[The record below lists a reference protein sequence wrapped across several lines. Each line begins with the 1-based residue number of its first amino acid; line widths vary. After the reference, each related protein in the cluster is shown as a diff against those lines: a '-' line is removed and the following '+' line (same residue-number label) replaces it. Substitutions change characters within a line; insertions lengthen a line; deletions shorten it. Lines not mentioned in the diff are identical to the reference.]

1 MKLTVA
7 TLALCNAL
15 APAPQ
20 RPPQTRRA
28 LLAKSGIAALSLAGP
43 LVALPEAANAG
54 RLQDMAAAREAKKS
68 GGKKAAAAPKARRP
82 RQKSSVMKTP
92 SPARWRQ
99 VYRTSQPKSTQAP
112 KGDSKKPAPTP
123 AAPVPEEPA
132 GPRDLDEAI
141 TELRKT
147 EPPRENVPA
156 PSKPP
161 APQQTQEFP
170 WKRQLENPQDG
181 FITRTPKAPKPDL
194 GGALTEAGRQVQKR
208 NADAPRKSGEELG
221 FIRRVKK

>member
-28 LLAKSGIAALSLAGP
+28 LLAKSGIAGLSLAGP

-82 RQKSSVMKTP
+82 RQKI
-92 SPARWRQ
+92 
-99 VYRTSQPKSTQAP
+99 KSYEDA
-112 KGDSKKPAPTP
+112 
-123 AAPVPEEPA
+123 VA
-132 GPRDLDEAI
+132 GSMA
-141 TELRKT
+141 
-147 EPPRENVPA
+147 
-156 PSKPP
+156 
-161 APQQTQEFP
+161 
-170 WKRQLENPQDG
+170 
-181 FITRTPKAPKPDL
+181 
-194 GGALTEAGRQVQKR
+194 
-208 NADAPRKSGEELG
+208 
-221 FIRRVKK
+221 

>member
-54 RLQDMAAAREAKKS
+54 RLQDMAAAREAKKG

-82 RQKSSVMKTP
+82 RQKSRVLKTP
-92 SPARWRQ
+92 SPARRRQ
-99 VYRTSQPKSTQAP
+99 
-112 KGDSKKPAPTP
+112 
-123 AAPVPEEPA
+123 E
-132 GPRDLDEAI
+132 
-141 TELRKT
+141 
-147 EPPRENVPA
+147 
-156 PSKPP
+156 
-161 APQQTQEFP
+161 
-170 WKRQLENPQDG
+170 
-181 FITRTPKAPKPDL
+181 
-194 GGALTEAGRQVQKR
+194 
-208 NADAPRKSGEELG
+208 
-221 FIRRVKK
+221 

>member
-68 GGKKAAAAPKARRP
+68 GGKKAAPAPKARRP
-82 RQKSSVMKTP
+82 RQKI
-92 SPARWRQ
+92 
-99 VYRTSQPKSTQAP
+99 KSYEDA
-112 KGDSKKPAPTP
+112 
-123 AAPVPEEPA
+123 VA
-132 GPRDLDEAI
+132 GSMA
-141 TELRKT
+141 
-147 EPPRENVPA
+147 
-156 PSKPP
+156 
-161 APQQTQEFP
+161 
-170 WKRQLENPQDG
+170 
-181 FITRTPKAPKPDL
+181 
-194 GGALTEAGRQVQKR
+194 
-208 NADAPRKSGEELG
+208 
-221 FIRRVKK
+221 

>member
-54 RLQDMAAAREAKKS
+54 RLQDMAAAREAKKG

-82 RQKSSVMKTP
+82 RQKIKSYEDAVAGSMAPRIVYTDTHNHSRRRPRATAKSRRRRPRRRCPRSRRAPATSTRPSPSCARRSRPARTCPRLRSLPHRNKPRSSRGNDSLKTP
-92 SPARWRQ
+92 RTASSRARRRRRN
-99 VYRTSQPKSTQAP
+99 RTW
-112 KGDSKKPAPTP
+112 
-123 AAPVPEEPA
+123 AA
-132 GPRDLDEAI
+132 R
-141 TELRKT
+141 
-147 EPPRENVPA
+147 
-156 PSKPP
+156 
-161 APQQTQEFP
+161 
-170 WKRQLENPQDG
+170 
-181 FITRTPKAPKPDL
+181 
-194 GGALTEAGRQVQKR
+194 
-208 NADAPRKSGEELG
+208 
-221 FIRRVKK
+221 

>member
-54 RLQDMAAAREAKKS
+54 RLQDMAAAREAKKG

-82 RQKSSVMKTP
+82 RQKIKRYEDAVARSMASSIQNVTTRIHAGAQGGQQEAGADARGADARGAGGPPRPRRGHHGTP
-92 SPARWRQ
+92 
-99 VYRTSQPKSTQAP
+99 KN
-112 KGDSKKPAPTP
+112 G
-123 AAPVPEEPA
+123 AAPRERA
-132 GPRDLDEAI
+132 RALEASRAA
-141 TELRKT
+141 T
-147 EPPRENVPA
+147 
-156 PSKPP
+156 
-161 APQQTQEFP
+161 
-170 WKRQLENPQDG
+170 
-181 FITRTPKAPKPDL
+181 
-194 GGALTEAGRQVQKR
+194 
-208 NADAPRKSGEELG
+208 DARIPVETAA
-221 FIRRVKK
+221 

>member
-1 MKLTVA
+1 MKVA
-7 TLALCNAL
+7 VVTLALCSNAL
-15 APAPQ
+15 SPAPQ
-20 RPPQTRRA
+20 RPQTRRA
-28 LLAKSGIAALSLAGP
+28 LLAKSGIAGLSLAGP

-68 GGKKAAAAPKARRP
+68 GGKKAAAAPKA
-82 RQKSSVMKTP
+82 
-92 SPARWRQ
+92 
-99 VYRTSQPKSTQAP
+99 P

-123 AAPVPEEPA
+123 AAPTPDEAP

-161 APQQTQEFP
+161 APQQTKEFP
-170 WKRQLENPQDG
+170 LKRQLENPQAG

-194 GGALTEAGRQVQKR
+194 NGALTEAGRQVQDCVEI
-208 NADAPRKSGEELG
+208 NQS
-221 FIRRVKK
+221 RRWR

>member
-82 RQKSSVMKTP
+82 RQKIKSYEDAVAGSMAPRIVYTDTHNHSRRRPRGTARSRRRRPRHQSLRSRRAPATSTRPSRNSEKRSRPARTCPRPRSPPRRSRRKISRGSGNWKTP
-92 SPARWRQ
+92 RTASSRARRRRRN
-99 VYRTSQPKSTQAP
+99 RTW
-112 KGDSKKPAPTP
+112 
-123 AAPVPEEPA
+123 AA
-132 GPRDLDEAI
+132 R
-141 TELRKT
+141 
-147 EPPRENVPA
+147 
-156 PSKPP
+156 
-161 APQQTQEFP
+161 
-170 WKRQLENPQDG
+170 
-181 FITRTPKAPKPDL
+181 
-194 GGALTEAGRQVQKR
+194 
-208 NADAPRKSGEELG
+208 
-221 FIRRVKK
+221 

>member
-68 GGKKAAAAPKARRP
+68 GGKKAAAAPKALVRVK
-82 RQKSSVMKTP
+82 KSRVMKTP
-92 SPARWRQ
+92 SPVRWRQ
-99 VYRTSQPKSTQAP
+99 
-112 KGDSKKPAPTP
+112 
-123 AAPVPEEPA
+123 E
-132 GPRDLDEAI
+132 
-141 TELRKT
+141 
-147 EPPRENVPA
+147 
-156 PSKPP
+156 
-161 APQQTQEFP
+161 
-170 WKRQLENPQDG
+170 
-181 FITRTPKAPKPDL
+181 
-194 GGALTEAGRQVQKR
+194 
-208 NADAPRKSGEELG
+208 
-221 FIRRVKK
+221 

>member
-82 RQKSSVMKTP
+82 RQKIKRYEDAGCSMAPRIVYTDTHNRSRRRPRRTARSRRRRPRRRCPRSRRAPATSTRP
-92 SPARWRQ
+92 SRNSEKRSRPAR
-99 VYRTSQPKSTQAP
+99 TC
-112 KGDSKKPAPTP
+112 
-123 AAPVPEEPA
+123 
-132 GPRDLDEAI
+132 PRP
-141 TELRKT
+141 RS
-147 EPPRENVPA
+147 PPRRN
-156 PSKPP
+156 KP
-161 APQQTQEFP
+161 
-170 WKRQLENPQDG
+170 RSSRGNDSL
-181 FITRTPKAPKPDL
+181 RTPRTASSR
-194 GGALTEAGRQVQKR
+194 A
-208 NADAPRKSGEELG
+208 
-221 FIRRVKK
+221 RRRRPNRT

>member
-15 APAPQ
+15 SPAPQ

-82 RQKSSVMKTP
+82 RQKIKSYEDAVAGSMARRIVYTDTHNHSRRRPRGTRSRRRRPRRRRPRRRRGRATSTRP
-92 SPARWRQ
+92 SPSSA
-99 VYRTSQPKSTQAP
+99 
-112 KGDSKKPAPTP
+112 
-123 AAPVPEEPA
+123 
-132 GPRDLDEAI
+132 
-141 TELRKT
+141 
-147 EPPRENVPA
+147 
-156 PSKPP
+156 
-161 APQQTQEFP
+161 
-170 WKRQLENPQDG
+170 
-181 FITRTPKAPKPDL
+181 
-194 GGALTEAGRQVQKR
+194 KR
-208 NADAPRKSGEELG
+208 NRPARTCRRPRSPPH
-221 FIRRVKK
+221 RNRQRSSR